1 MDGYVQVSLK
11 DMLESVG
18 EDRVKAILSTFSCPL
33 NRDVERYLTGRTA
46 IEFAKQ
52 GVSPTQLVFTSYKG
66 SMVLIGYYTLA
77 LKDFVIKDNAHI
89 GSTLRKKL
97 NKFSI
102 RETELKI
109 RRIPAPLIAQLGK
122 NFTNGYNKLITG
134 DELLKLAIDKISMV
148 QSTVGGKIIYVE
160 CEDKPEL
167 LEFYFSNGF
176 VEFDK
181 RALDRDEEIDFEGKY
196 LIQMLKYMK

>member
-77 LKDFVIKDNAHI
+77 LKDFVIKD
-89 GSTLRKKL
+89 KL
-97 NKFSI
+97 M
-102 RETELKI
+102 
-109 RRIPAPLIAQLGK
+109 
-122 NFTNGYNKLITG
+122 TG